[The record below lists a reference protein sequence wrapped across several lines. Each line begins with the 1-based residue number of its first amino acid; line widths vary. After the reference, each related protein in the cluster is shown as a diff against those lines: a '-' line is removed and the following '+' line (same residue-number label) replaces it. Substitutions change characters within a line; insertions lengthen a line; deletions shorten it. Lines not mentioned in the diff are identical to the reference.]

1 MDNKDYILLC
11 EKCAQ
16 DIGISP
22 EELGN
27 AIMLPKPLT
36 DDEIIQA
43 YADMEGMGIL
53 KFARTL
59 EKIHGIL

>member
-1 MDNKDYILLC
+1 MDDKYVLLC
-11 EKCAQ
+11 EKCAK
-16 DIGISP
+16 DVGIST
-22 EELGN
+22 EELSN

-43 YADMEGMGIL
+43 YADMDGTGIL

>member
-1 MDNKDYILLC
+1 MDDKYVLLC
-11 EKCAQ
+11 EKCAK
-16 DIGISP
+16 DVGISP
-22 EELGN
+22 EELSN